1 MKKLC
6 TVLTSLAFCLPL
18 SAPIS
23 AAKAG
28 SANCQIVGAK
38 KADQNFKSHK
48 LVTGL
53 LAGGVTIYTI
63 RTIVE
68 KSKGPPKGAV
78 MSRGGGVLLKN
89 AADRTRWDKLYRK
102 ARADCRAKT
111 AAL

>member
-1 MKKLC
+1 M
-6 TVLTSLAFCLPL
+6 P
-18 SAPIS
+18 SASPRQPKPS
-23 AAKAG
+23 QQPSAWAAKAE
-28 SANCQIVGAK
+28 SANCQIVAAK
-38 KADQNFKSHK
+38 KADQNFKTHK

-53 LAGGVTIYTI
+53 LAGGVTIYAI

-89 AADRTRWDKLYRK
+89 AADRTQWDKFYRK
-102 ARADCRAKT
+102 ARAECRAKT

>member
-6 TVLTSLAFCLPL
+6 VALVGLALCLPL
-18 SAPIS
+18 SAPVS
-23 AAKAG
+23 AK
-28 SANCQIVGAK
+28 ANCQAVAAK

-53 LAGGVTIYTI
+53 LAGGVTVYAI
-63 RTIVE
+63 RTMIE

-102 ARADCRAKT
+102 ARAECRAKT
-111 AAL
+111 AA

>member
-1 MKKLC
+1 MKKHC
-6 TVLTSLAFCLPL
+6 TVLISLAFCLPL

-23 AAKAG
+23 TAKAG
-28 SANCQIVGAK
+28 SANCQIVAAK
-38 KADQNFKSHK
+38 KADQNFKTNK

-53 LAGGVTIYTI
+53 LAGGVTVYTI

>member
-6 TVLTSLAFCLPL
+6 TVFISLAFCLPS
-18 SAPIS
+18 SAPVS
-23 AAKAG
+23 GAKPG
-28 SANCQIVGAK
+28 SANCQIVAAK
-38 KADQNFKSHK
+38 KADQNFKSNK

-68 KSKGPPKGAV
+68 KSKGPPRGSV

-89 AADRTRWDKLYRK
+89 AADRTRWDKFYRK
-102 ARADCRAKT
+102 ARADCRAKM

>member
-6 TVLTSLAFCLPL
+6 TVLFGLAFCLPL

-28 SANCQIVGAK
+28 SANCQIVAAK
-38 KADQNFKSHK
+38 QADQNFKTNK
-48 LVTGL
+48 VVTGL

-63 RTIVE
+63 RTLVE

-78 MSRGGGVLLKN
+78 TSRGGGVLLRN
-89 AADRTRWDKLYRK
+89 AADRRRWDKLYRK
-102 ARADCRAKT
+102 ARAECRAKT

>member
-6 TVLTSLAFCLPL
+6 TFFFCLAFCQPF

-23 AAKAG
+23 AAKVG
-28 SANCQIVGAK
+28 SASCQIVAAK
-38 KADQNFKSHK
+38 KADQIFKTNK

-53 LAGGVTIYTI
+53 LAGGVTVYTI

-68 KSKGPPKGAV
+68 KSKGPPKGAI

-89 AADRTRWDKLYRK
+89 AADRTRWDKFYRK
-102 ARADCRAKT
+102 ALDDCRAKT